1 MPHVTGPTHME
12 VAHAR
17 TTKSRPRQDQATGR
31 AGRVGLRHRRADRL
45 LAGSRLQHAQDQE
58 RGGRQVRPHYIT
70 PPIEEGL
77 PLFGTARSSDPVT
90 SHQAA
95 AQAGGLATK
104 HQRQIL
110 AALLEGPA
118 GASGIAAR
126 AAAAPDRQADQRAG
140 QGWPDRGDGADGYE
154 CEW

>member
-1 MPHVTGPTHME
+1 MI
-12 VAHAR
+12 
-17 TTKSRPRQDQATGR
+17 
-31 AGRVGLRHRRADRL
+31 
-45 LAGSRLQHAQDQE
+45 
-58 RGGRQVRPHYIT
+58 RPHYIT
-70 PPIEEGL
+70 PPIEESL
-77 PLFGTARSSDPVT
+77 PLFAAARSSDPAT

-126 AAAAPDRQADQRAG
+126 CGLLSHQVNKRINELARDGRIVQTGRVVTSSSG
-140 QGWPDRGDGADGYE
+140 RGE
-154 CEW
+154 REWRVA

>member
-1 MPHVTGPTHME
+1 M
-12 VAHAR
+12 
-17 TTKSRPRQDQATGR
+17 
-31 AGRVGLRHRRADRL
+31 
-45 LAGSRLQHAQDQE
+45 
-58 RGGRQVRPHYIT
+58 RPHWIT
-70 PPIEEGL
+70 PEPEEAL
-77 PLFGTARSSDPVT
+77 PLFAAARASDPVT

-126 AAAAPDRQADQRAG
+126 CGLLPHQIGKRINELARDGRIVQTGRVVTSSSG
-140 QGWPDRGDGADGYE
+140 RGE
-154 CEW
+154 REWRCA

>member
-1 MPHVTGPTHME
+1 
-12 VAHAR
+12 
-17 TTKSRPRQDQATGR
+17 
-31 AGRVGLRHRRADRL
+31 
-45 LAGSRLQHAQDQE
+45 
-58 RGGRQVRPHYIT
+58 VRPHYIT
-70 PPIEEGL
+70 PPIEESM
-77 PLFGTARSSDPVT
+77 PLFSASRMEFQEPKVLARASDPVT

-126 AAAAPDRQADQRAG
+126 CGLLPHQIGKRIAELAKAG
-140 QGWPDRGDGADGYE
+140 RIVETGRTVQSASGRGE
-154 CEW
+154 REWRVA

>member
-1 MPHVTGPTHME
+1 M
-12 VAHAR
+12 
-17 TTKSRPRQDQATGR
+17 
-31 AGRVGLRHRRADRL
+31 
-45 LAGSRLQHAQDQE
+45 
-58 RGGRQVRPHYIT
+58 RPHYIT

-77 PLFGTARSSDPVT
+77 PLFGAARASDPVT

-95 AQAGGLATK
+95 AQAGGLAAK

-126 AAAAPDRQADQRAG
+126 CGLLPHQIGKRINELARDGRIVQTGRVVPSSSGRGEREWKATAASR
-140 QGWPDRGDGADGYE
+140 
-154 CEW
+154 